1 LLTAQQTYSRTNL
14 AYVER
19 LRELRLRAVEI
30 QGMLLTGGLQS
41 PGP

>member
-1 LLTAQQTYSRTNL
+1 LLRAQQTYSWTNL

-30 QGMLLTGGLQS
+30 QGLLLTGELQA
-41 PGP
+41 PGE